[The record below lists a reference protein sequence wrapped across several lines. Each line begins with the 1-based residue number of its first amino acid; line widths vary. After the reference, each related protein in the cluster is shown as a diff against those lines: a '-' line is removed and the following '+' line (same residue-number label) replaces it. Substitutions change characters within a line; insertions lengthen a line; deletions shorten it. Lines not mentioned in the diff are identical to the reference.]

1 MPRISRVTL
10 LRALALLLVIAL
22 SLAIFFLP
30 DEQIEQLKALGYP
43 GLFILAALSY
53 ATVFLPTPAGL
64 VVFAMGAHLPPLG
77 VAIAAGSGAAIG
89 ELTGYLAGFSGQAA
103 VERTVAYQ
111 RLVGWMQRNGG
122 LTIYLLATIPN
133 PLVDLS
139 GIAAGALRVPVYKFL
154 FFCWL
159 GQMTKMFAIAS
170 LGAGLA

>member
-1 MPRISRVTL
+1 
-10 LRALALLLVIAL
+10 LLLVIVL

-30 DEQIEQLKALGYP
+30 DEQIERLKALGYP

-77 VAIAAGSGAAIG
+77 VAVAAGSGAAIG
-89 ELTGYLAGFSGQAA
+89 ELTGYLAGYSGQAA
-103 VERTVAYQ
+103 VERTAAYQ

-154 FFCWL
+154 FYCWL